1 MRVVLEILD
10 GPLVGETLQL
20 EAGQTL
26 TVGRTARSQLM
37 LPHDNFMSGMHF
49 SIELTEEGCVLTDR
63 NSSNGTWI
71 NGERVQQRA
80 LSSGDQISAGQTRFR
95 IHFETATR
103 EATSRESTEMF
114 PIMTDADVTSTTITS
129 TTVISPLMGVRTTS
143 AVELTPQQQ
152 AFTNYLKL
160 KPAPLFVL
168 LNGDIETRVGG
179 ILKSST
185 ELFQPLA
192 DGMAWDGVPAPDV
205 YLAYLPATSTLLP
218 RLVKESWGQHWSLFF
233 TCASPL
239 PELYRHLRQ
248 FLVVQS
254 GEGRWF
260 YFRFYDPRLMQT
272 FLPSCSQR
280 ELTQF
285 FGPVQSFL
293 LQDLREDNLLL
304 DYSITPQG
312 LGLRTQRL

>member
-26 TVGRTARSQLM
+26 TVGRTARAQLM
-37 LPHDNFMSGMHF
+37 LPHDNFMSGLHF
-49 SIELTEEGCVLTDR
+49 SIELSEDSCVISDR

-71 NGERVQQRA
+71 NGERVQQRT
-80 LSSGDQISAGQTRFR
+80 LESGDQISAGQTRFR
-95 IHFETATR
+95 IHFESATR
-103 EATSRESTEMF
+103 EVTSRQSTEMF
-114 PIMTDADVTSTTITS
+114 PIMGEAATSTSATS
-129 TTVISPLMGVRTTS
+129 TTVISPLLGIRTS
-143 AVELTPQQQ
+143 SPVDLTPQQQ

-160 KPAPLFVL
+160 KPAPLFAL
-168 LNGDIETRVGG
+168 LNGDIESRIGG

-185 ELFQPLA
+185 ELYQPLA
-192 DGMAWDGVPAPDV
+192 DGMAWDGVPPPDV
-205 YLAYLPATSTLLP
+205 YLTYLPATSPLLP
-218 RLVKESWGQHWSLFF
+218 RLVRESWGHHWSLFF
-233 TCASPL
+233 TCATPL

-260 YFRFYDPRLMQT
+260 YFRFYDPRLLQT
-272 FLPSCSQR
+272 FLPTCSQR
-280 ELTQF
+280 ELGQF

-293 LQDLREDNLLL
+293 LQDLRDDNLLL